1 MSRVAWDLRHPLD
14 IKVGETDEGWFGPP
28 KGPLVMPGVYTVKLR
43 TRGKELTERV
53 EVKTDPRIKTTTE
66 ALRARYNAARATAE
80 LQRAFVEGATLLQDA
95 GKRFDDLEKRVK
107 DSDQKDASAAVA
119 EVKKTVVEL
128 RDKFKPG
135 WGGPRFLIFDLAGQ
149 LQASSSAPT
158 EAQLRALDH
167 LTSQVTA
174 NVDQLNA
181 FVTRDLPELEKKL
194 AGTGLDRPA
203 LKPVAAPKR
212 P

>member
-1 MSRVAWDLRHPLD
+1 V
-14 IKVGETDEGWFGPP
+14 
-28 KGPLVMPGVYTVKLR
+28 
-43 TRGKELTERV
+43 
-53 EVKTDPRIKTTTE
+53 KTTTE
-66 ALRARYNAARATAE
+66 AVRARYNAARATAE
-80 LQRAFVEGATLLQDA
+80 LQRAFVEGAALLQEA

-107 DSDQKDASAAVA
+107 ESDNKDATTAVGD
-119 EVKKTVVEL
+119 VKKTVTEL

-158 EAQLRALDH
+158 EAQLRSLDH
-167 LTSQVTA
+167 LSTDLTA
-174 NVDQLNA
+174 NVERLNT
-181 FVTRDLPELEKKL
+181 FVSRDLPELEKKL
-194 AGTGLDRPA
+194 APMGLDRPA